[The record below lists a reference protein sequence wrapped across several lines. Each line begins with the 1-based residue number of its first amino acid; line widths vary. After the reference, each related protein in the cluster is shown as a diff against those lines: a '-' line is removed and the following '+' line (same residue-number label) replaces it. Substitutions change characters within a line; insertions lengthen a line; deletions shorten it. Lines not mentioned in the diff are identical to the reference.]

1 MKKTVFLFSF
11 LCCFSISK
19 IYAQRLSSSAKISL
33 ITCDVGNEI
42 YSLFGHTAIRISD
55 PEKNIEEIYNYGTF
69 DGFEDNFELKFA
81 QGKLNYWLSKQT
93 LENFLMEYEY
103 YNRTVYQQTLNLT
116 NDEVNTIY
124 AFLLEN
130 FKPENR
136 KYQYEF
142 FYDNCATRVR
152 DVFQNVL
159 GSSIIW
165 NNHPWH
171 NQYTFRQLIARD
183 LVKAP
188 FTHLGIDLVLGK
200 KIDVN
205 VSTQKLMFHPIYM
218 METFDLAERKLGGK
232 TEKLVTE
239 KIILFQGI
247 SSNVS
252 STNSPLYVAWS
263 LFFLAAILTFFR
275 LNKIGYVFDF
285 SLSYIFGLLG
295 IVLLLMWFATDHSAT
310 KYNFNLLWASP
321 LLLLFPILYKKQSK
335 QGFALLTALLFF
347 VFAGAFILPQ
357 EFNSAVIPLVLA
369 LGLRYFHNYRKLS

>member
-1 MKKTVFLFSF
+1 LLFYIKNQCST
-11 LCCFSISK
+11 L
-19 IYAQRLSSSAKISL
+19 LSSSAKISL
-33 ITCDVGNEI
+33 ITCDVGDEI

-116 NDEVNTIY
+116 NDEVNAIY
-124 AFLLEN
+124 TFLLDN

-171 NQYTFRQLIARD
+171 NQYTFRQLIAKD
-183 LVKAP
+183 LVKKP
-188 FTHLGIDLVLGK
+188 LTHLGIDLVLGK

-205 VSTQKLMFHPIYM
+205 VSTRELMFHPIYI
-218 METFDLAERKLGGK
+218 MESFDLAERKLGGK
-232 TEKLVTE
+232 TEKLVAE
-239 KIILFQGI
+239 KTILFQGI

-252 STNSPLYVAWS
+252 STNTPLYVAWS

-285 SLSYIFGLLG
+285 SLSYIFGFLG

-310 KYNFNLLWASP
+310 KYNFNLLWATP
-321 LLLLFPILYKKQSK
+321 LLLLFPILHKKQLK

>member
-1 MKKTVFLFSF
+1 MKKINFLFSF
-11 LCCFSISK
+11 FLCFFISK
-19 IYAQRLSSSAKISL
+19 SNAQLLSESAKIHL
-33 ITCDVGNEI
+33 ITCDVGEEI
-42 YSLFGHTAIRISD
+42 YSLFGHTAIRVSD
-55 PEKNIEEIYNYGTF
+55 AENNIDEIYNYGTF

-93 LENFLMEYEY
+93 LEDFLWEYEY

-116 NDEVNTIY
+116 NNEVKTIY

-171 NQYTFRQLIARD
+171 NQFTFRQIIAKD
-183 LVKAP
+183 LVKTP
-188 FTHLGIDLVLGK
+188 LTHLGIDLVLGK
-200 KIDVN
+200 KIDVS
-205 VSTQKLMFHPIYM
+205 VSTQELMFHPIYM
-218 METFDLAERKLGGK
+218 METFDLAERNIDGK
-232 TEKLVTE
+232 TEKLLVE
-239 KIILFQGI
+239 KTVLYQGSKLLLDI
-247 SSNVS
+247 PNI
-252 STNSPLYVAWS
+252 PLYSAWAI
-263 LFFLAAILTFFR
+263 FFLAAILTFFS

-295 IVLLLMWFATDHSAT
+295 IILLLMWFATDHSAT

-321 LLLLFPILYKKQSK
+321 LLLLFPILHKKQLK

-347 VFAGAFILPQ
+347 VFAGSFIIPQ
-357 EFNSAVIPLVLA
+357 EFNSAVTPLVLS
-369 LGLRYFHNYRKLS
+369 LGLRYFYNYRKVA